1 MNRRIVAGSLLAAL
15 LLVAK
20 TPAAN
25 AFSGKHLINAAGAV
39 HETAAKEDGSIAL
52 SGLVDF
58 NKLGGATAVHI
69 TIALLDTGGDSISC
83 VLSNPGDAAYT
94 LVDNVGTLTLKV
106 GTGDVCTT
114 GNLGNTIVFNMA
126 LLSNTGRITAT
137 SINLIDSGGDAVD
150 LTTADGA
157 ILTQ

>member
-1 MNRRIVAGSLLAAL
+1 MNRRIVAAGFLATL
-15 LLVAK
+15 LLVTK
-20 TPAAN
+20 IPAAN

-39 HETAAKEDGSIAL
+39 HETVAKEDGSIAL
-52 SGLVDF
+52 SGVVDF
-58 NKLGGATAVHI
+58 NKSGGATAVHI
-69 TIALLDTGGDSISC
+69 TIALVDTGGDSISC
-83 VLSNPGDAAYT
+83 VLSNPGDVTYT
-94 LVDNVGTLTLKV
+94 LADNVGTLILKV

-114 GNLGNTIVFNMA
+114 GNLGNTVVFNLA

-137 SINLIDSGGDAVD
+137 SINLTDSGGDAVD

>member
-1 MNRRIVAGSLLAAL
+1 MNRRIVAAGFLATVL
-15 LLVAK
+15 MIAK
-20 TPAAN
+20 IPAAN

-52 SGLVDF
+52 SGVVDF
-58 NKLGGATAVHI
+58 NKSGGATAVHV
-69 TIALLDTGGDSISC
+69 TIALVDTGGDSISC
-83 VLSNPGDAAYT
+83 VLSNPSDVAYT
-94 LVDNVGTLTLKV
+94 LADNVGTLTLKV
-106 GTGDVCTT
+106 GSGDVCTT

-137 SINLIDSGGDAVD
+137 SINLMDSGGDAVD